1 MEFPRDHDTERTM
14 TTANDLSRWGFTTR
28 TVHGDRLGGVEHGGI
43 HKPMHT
49 SVQYGYASSKELIDV
64 FQGTAAGFN
73 YARQG
78 TPTVAALEACV
89 NRMEGG
95 KGTLCFATGMAAITA
110 IFTTLLRAGDHLIT
124 SKFVFGNTNSLVGT
138 LRALGIQVSMVDA
151 TDAKEIEAAITPATR
166 MVFVET
172 IANPRTQ
179 VADLAAIGT
188 LCRERK
194 LVYVVDNTVTSPWLF
209 QPRSVQASL
218 IVNSL
223 TKSIGGHGNA
233 LGGAI
238 TDTGLY
244 DWSDYPAITDAY
256 RKGDPATWGLA
267 QLKKKGLRDQGA
279 SLSSE
284 AAHHLSVGA
293 ETLGLRM
300 NATSA
305 NALALAQML
314 DAHPAVR
321 RVYYPGLPSHP
332 EHARSQALF
341 RSASWLLSFELNK
354 DADALPFID
363 RLRLPVIATGLGDTR
378 TLVIPVA
385 HTIFWEMGAER
396 RADMGIAD
404 SLIRVS
410 LGIEDTADIL
420 ADFAQALG

>member
-1 MEFPRDHDTERTM
+1 MSKPTDT
-14 TTANDLSRWGFTTR
+14 SHWGFTTR

-49 SVQYGYASSKELIDV
+49 SVQYGYGSSKELIDV
-64 FQGTAAGFN
+64 FQGSAPGFN

-78 TPTVAALEACV
+78 TPTVAALEAGV
-89 NRMEGG
+89 NRMEHGR
-95 KGTLCFATGMAAITA
+95 GTLCFATGMAAITA

-124 SKFVFGNTNSLVGT
+124 SRFVFGNTNSLLGT
-138 LRALGIQVSMVDA
+138 LQNLGIEISMVDA
-151 TDAKEIEAAITPATR
+151 TQVGAVETAIRPNTR

-179 VADLAAIGT
+179 VADLAGIGA
-188 LCRERK
+188 LCQVHK
-194 LVYVVDNTVTSPWLF
+194 LLYVVDNTVTSPWLF
-209 QPRSVQASL
+209 QPRTVAAGL

-238 TDTGLY
+238 TDTGLF
-244 DWSDYPAITDAY
+244 DWSAYPAITESY
-256 RKGDPATWGLA
+256 RKGDPAAWGLA

-284 AAHHLSVGA
+284 AAHKLSVGS

-300 NATSA
+300 AATSA

-314 DAHPAVR
+314 EAHPAVR
-321 RVYYPGLPSHP
+321 RVYYPGLAAH
-332 EHARSQALF
+332 EQHARSVELF
-341 RSASWLLSFELNK
+341 KAHSWLLAFELK
-354 DADALPFID
+354 KEDDALAFID
-363 RLRLPVIATGLGDTR
+363 RLTLPVIATGLGDTR

-385 HTIFWEMGAER
+385 HTIFWEMGAAK
-396 RADMGIAD
+396 RAEMGIAD

-410 LGIEDTADIL
+410 TGIEDTDDIL
-420 ADFAQALG
+420 TDFAGALAP

>member
-1 MEFPRDHDTERTM
+1 MSKLADPAKLAH
-14 TTANDLSRWGFTTR
+14 WGFTTR

-49 SVQYGYASSKELIDV
+49 SVQYGYGSSQELIDV
-64 FQGTAAGFN
+64 FQGSAPGFN

-78 TPTVAALEACV
+78 TPTVAALEAGV
-89 NRMEGG
+89 NRMEQGR
-95 KGTLCFATGMAAITA
+95 GTLCFATGMAAITA

-124 SKFVFGNTNSLVGT
+124 SRFVFGNTNSLLGT
-138 LRALGIQVSMVDA
+138 IQSLGIEVSMVDA
-151 TDAKEIEAAITPATR
+151 TQVGAVETAIRPNTR

-179 VADLAAIGT
+179 VADLAGIGS
-188 LCRERK
+188 LCQARR
-194 LVYVVDNTVTSPWLF
+194 LLYVVDNTVTSPWLF
-209 QPRSVQASL
+209 QPRTVAAGL

-238 TDTGLY
+238 TDTGLF
-244 DWSDYPAITDAY
+244 DWSDYPVIAQSY
-256 RKGDPATWGLA
+256 RKGDPSAWGLA

-284 AAHHLSVGA
+284 AAHTLSVGA

-305 NALALAQML
+305 NAQALAQML
-314 DAHPAVR
+314 EAHPAVR
-321 RVYYPGLPSHP
+321 RVYYPGLSSH
-332 EHARSQALF
+332 EQYARSTELF
-341 RSASWLLSFELNK
+341 RAPSWLLAFELKNDG
-354 DADALPFID
+354 DAMACID
-363 RLRLPVIATGLGDTR
+363 RLTLPVIATGLGDTR

-385 HTIFWEMGAER
+385 HTIFWEMGAAK
-396 RADMGIAD
+396 RAEMGIRD

-410 LGIEDTADIL
+410 AGIEDTSDIL
-420 ADFAQALG
+420 NDFATALDT